1 VTNSEPANAPRAGG
15 RLALHAVAV
24 VLSALVIVALVR
36 VFRRDG
42 PAALEAWRAADVQW
56 AWVTTATL
64 CALAG
69 HAIYVVGWQR
79 LLRDLDIPITFWQA
93 ARYFLVS
100 NLGRYLPGGKAWQM
114 GIVGVMAAEN
124 QQPAGVVAATSLLQG
139 IIGVA
144 VGAIMLFATGGA
156 ALGVAPVWFAF
167 PLAGVAG
174 LVVAPALL
182 RAFPR
187 VSALVVK
194 RLPGIA
200 SVSAWTMW
208 ALVWTSVASWIG
220 WGVALYALGISLLGE
235 PGASLVT
242 YISAW
247 IGPFL
252 AGLIAIVTP
261 AGLGVRDGAM
271 QGMLGAAGVPASSA
285 LVLVVVTRVWVTL
298 VEVVPA
304 IAVLAL
310 RRRRSHVDADAKGS
324 EAV

>member
-1 VTNSEPANAPRAGG
+1 LR
-15 RLALHAVAV
+15 
-24 VLSALVIVALVR
+24 VL
-36 VFRRDG
+36 RRDG

-56 AWVTTATL
+56 AWVTVATV

-69 HAIYVVGWQR
+69 HAVYVVGWRR
-79 LLRDLDIPITFWQA
+79 LLHDLEIPITFWQA

-124 QQPAGVVAATSLLQG
+124 RQPAGVVAATSLLQG
-139 IIGVA
+139 IVGVA

-156 ALGVAPVWFAF
+156 ALGVAPVWFAL
-167 PLAGVAG
+167 PVAGVVG
-174 LVVAPALL
+174 LIAAPALL
-182 RAFPR
+182 RAMPR
-187 VSALVVK
+187 VRDVVVR
-194 RLPGIA
+194 RLPSIA
-200 SVSAWTMW
+200 SVTTWTMW

-220 WGVALYALGISLLGE
+220 WGVALYALAIALLGE
-235 PGASLVT
+235 PGAPLVT

-271 QGMLGAAGVPASSA
+271 QGMLGAAGVPASAA

-298 VEVVPA
+298 VEVLPA

-310 RRRRSHVDADAKGS
+310 RRRRSHVGG
-324 EAV
+324 EARGREVA